1 MFRGWVAFR
10 SKSVTTSILS
20 LTSSFS
26 RLDDE
31 LEAVV
36 NRFFDDG
43 CCAISTIAFV
53 TMNAVKSFLFL
64 PATLMDQQTSSA

>member
-43 CCAISTIAFV
+43 CCAISTLLSTVSNIA
-53 TMNAVKSFLFL
+53 
-64 PATLMDQQTSSA
+64 